1 MKKIVS
7 LIMCLCSVY
16 ANSQEGIPF
25 FVNYPASVYQ
35 AHNRNFDVVC
45 DSCGNVYFANF
56 EGILHYD
63 YSRWETIYTP
73 GFSRVTRLF
82 RDSEGRIWV
91 GGYHVFGR
99 IERDGRG
106 CITLRTLLSDLD
118 TNFLGELEDMAEIDK
133 RIYLK
138 ATSGG
143 YYTVQSDSIL
153 APVQVLP
160 AQLQEKWRNQHQTHS
175 QLFTHQLPSSCQ
187 ITEQRGYRQ
196 PTKQTDQP
204 LQYCCKHFLFHL
216 YSNLYY
222 FQLQI

>member
-1 MKKIVS
+1 MKKIVF

-63 YSRWETIYTP
+63 YNRWETIYTP

-91 GGYHVFGR
+91 GGYNVFGR

-118 TNFLGELEDMAEIDK
+118 TDSLGELEDMAEIDK

-138 ATSGG
+138 ATSGR

-153 APVQVLP
+153 TGSGTSGPIAGKV
-160 AQLQEKWRNQHQTHS
+160 EKSILSLNESGVFSTRRRN
-175 QLFTHQLPSSCQ
+175 
-187 ITEQRGYRQ
+187 
-196 PTKQTDQP
+196 
-204 LQYCCKHFLFHL
+204 
-216 YSNLYY
+216 NLDK
-222 FQLQI
+222 LCPWINNG

>member
-1 MKKIVS
+1 MKKIVF

-63 YSRWETIYTP
+63 YNRWETIYTP

-91 GGYHVFGR
+91 GGYNVFGR

-118 TNFLGELEDMAEIDK
+118 TDSLGELEDMAEIDK

-138 ATSGG
+138 ATSGKILYG
-143 YYTVQSDSIL
+143 SVRFHFDTGSGTSGPIAGKVEKSIL
-153 APVQVLP
+153 SLNESGVFSTRR
-160 AQLQEKWRNQHQTHS
+160 RN
-175 QLFTHQLPSSCQ
+175 
-187 ITEQRGYRQ
+187 
-196 PTKQTDQP
+196 
-204 LQYCCKHFLFHL
+204 
-216 YSNLYY
+216 NLDK
-222 FQLQI
+222 LCPWINNG

>member
-1 MKKIVS
+1 MKKIVF

-63 YSRWETIYTP
+63 YNRWETIYTP

-91 GGYHVFGR
+91 GGYNVFGR

-118 TNFLGELEDMAEIDK
+118 TNSLGELEDMQK
-133 RIYLK
+133 
-138 ATSGG
+138 
-143 YYTVQSDSIL
+143 
-153 APVQVLP
+153 
-160 AQLQEKWRNQHQTHS
+160 
-175 QLFTHQLPSSCQ
+175 
-187 ITEQRGYRQ
+187 
-196 PTKQTDQP
+196 
-204 LQYCCKHFLFHL
+204 
-216 YSNLYY
+216 
-222 FQLQI
+222 

>member
-1 MKKIVS
+1 MKKIVF

-63 YSRWETIYTP
+63 YNRWETIYTP

-91 GGYHVFGR
+91 GGYNVFGR

-106 CITLRTLLSDLD
+106 CITVSYRFHFGTGS
-118 TNFLGELEDMAEIDK
+118 G
-133 RIYLK
+133 
-138 ATSGG
+138 TSGPIAG
-143 YYTVQSDSIL
+143 KVEKSIL
-153 APVQVLP
+153 SLNESGVFSTRR
-160 AQLQEKWRNQHQTHS
+160 RN
-175 QLFTHQLPSSCQ
+175 
-187 ITEQRGYRQ
+187 
-196 PTKQTDQP
+196 
-204 LQYCCKHFLFHL
+204 
-216 YSNLYY
+216 NLDK
-222 FQLQI
+222 LCPWINNG

>member
-1 MKKIVS
+1 MKKIVF

-63 YSRWETIYTP
+63 YNRWETIYTP

-91 GGYHVFGR
+91 GGYNVFGR

-106 CITLRTLLSDLD
+106 CITLRTLLSD
-118 TNFLGELEDMAEIDK
+118 
-133 RIYLK
+133 
-138 ATSGG
+138 
-143 YYTVQSDSIL
+143 
-153 APVQVLP
+153 
-160 AQLQEKWRNQHQTHS
+160 QLQMTEYS
-175 QLFTHQLPSSCQ
+175 QFHGCSDYPYAFRKTRL
-187 ITEQRGYRQ
+187 
-196 PTKQTDQP
+196 
-204 LQYCCKHFLFHL
+204 LFHFHTKGHWQSL
-216 YSNLYY
+216 
-222 FQLQI
+222 FDARP